1 MARPYDPNR
10 APNPADLQGAVGNP
24 AQMAQVYGLQVNG
37 MSPQEVAELARQRHE
52 DHTRRTRNYNVV
64 PDDVGGFKYT
74 PNENMLKAQEERKRR
89 SYLEGQSG
97 RDGISYEDLAK
108 QYDNTPGTHAEKAG
122 KLYDRTIHQARTEG
136 KQAREQQARNIAWEN
151 YRAQQQAMAEAQ
163 QRQQQSGELGQAAQY
178 MMQMEHMYPGQGYAK
193 LAASLLTSQAANAT
207 TRYGHDTQYQVAKMN
222 DGTGRYIAQMEDGT
236 KRVISAEQ
244 FRQMGLDRDQRGQF
258 HGDELGFKRDQ
269 MAQQNDQFGQTLGQQ
284 DRHHRDEM
292 GLGHDR
298 LTQEGLQH
306 RDRMSESQ
314 ADREQRGQFQQDEMG
329 LQRERMDTETERYR
343 HEQGMTAQE
352 VHYDENDNPRP
363 MDNRG
368 IGLIEDYARRQAG
381 GDEGAYYNIV
391 KTEIAESPHYQ
402 DMIDLANDR
411 SQEGVDAIPDSWF
424 GSLAR
429 AEAGESRLAS
439 PDAKD
444 FDRYRAFL
452 SSNGLADSNFL
463 RAKYGRVM
471 GLPNDWQYSGWSW
484 SPEPLIPYGQ

>member
-24 AQMAQVYGLQVNG
+24 AQMAQVYGLQTEG
-37 MSPQEVAELARQRHE
+37 MTPEQVADLARQRHE

-64 PDDVGGFKYT
+64 PDEAGGFRYT
-74 PNENMLKAQEERKRR
+74 PNESMLKAQEERKRR
-89 SYLEGQSG
+89 AYLEGQSG
-97 RDGISYEDLAK
+97 RDGITYEDLAK
-108 QYDNTPGTHAEKAG
+108 QYDNTPGTHTEKAG
-122 KLYDRTIHQARTEG
+122 KLYNRTIHQARTEG

-193 LAASLLTSQAANAT
+193 LAASLLTSQAANSTA
-207 TRYGHDTQYQVAKMN
+207 RYGHDMSYNIARMN

-292 GLGHDR
+292 GLGRDR

-306 RDRMSESQ
+306 RDRMTESQ
-314 ADREQRGQFQQDEMG
+314 ADREQRGSMHQDTVG
-329 LQRERMDTETERYR
+329 LQREQLAQDQDQFS
-343 HEQGMTAQE
+343 HENGEPLSQINENATFDQRG
-352 VHYDENDNPRP
+352 YGRLDE
-363 MDNRG
+363 
-368 IGLIEDYARRQAG
+368 YARRQATNPKDG
-381 GDEGAYYNIV
+381 KFDLDAYNRI
-391 KTEIAESPHYQ
+391 IANAIPQSPHYS
-402 DMIDLANDR
+402 DMRDLLNDEEGID
-411 SQEGVDAIPDSWF
+411 VVPDSWF
-424 GSLAR
+424 GALANSN
-429 AEAGESRLAS
+429 AYLNPGENE
-439 PDAKD
+439 
-444 FDRYRAFL
+444 FEGYRAFL
-452 SSNGLADSNFL
+452 NEHGLRDSIAL
-463 RAKYGRVM
+463 RKKYGSAV
-471 GLPNDWQYSGWSW
+471 GLPNDWTFGDNWF
-484 SPEPLIPYGQ
+484 EPMALIPYGG